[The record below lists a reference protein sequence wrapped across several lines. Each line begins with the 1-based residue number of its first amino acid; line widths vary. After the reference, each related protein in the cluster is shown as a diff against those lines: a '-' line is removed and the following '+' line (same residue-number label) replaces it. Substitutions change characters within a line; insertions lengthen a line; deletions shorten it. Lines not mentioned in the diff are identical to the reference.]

1 MPETSQNSNLS
12 TRKKGAP
19 AVAIGLGIFLSRIA
33 GLVRQRVFAHYLGNS
48 DAAGAF
54 TAALRIPNLLQ
65 NLFGEGVLSASFVP
79 VYARLLAE
87 DKKEEAGKVAG
98 VVFSLLAMLV
108 GVLTSLGVLLAP
120 QMINVLAPGFQGD
133 VREKTVYLVQ
143 VMFPGMGLLVLSAW
157 CLGVLNSHRKFF
169 ICYVAPVLWN
179 VAMIAVLFAGGMRVS
194 SDRAGQMELV
204 VWVGWGTV
212 IGAVMQILA
221 QLPWALKMN
230 EGLRFSLDT
239 TFAPVRTV
247 VKNFFPALLSRGVVQ
262 ISAYI
267 DQVLASFLG
276 PQAVAAM
283 AYAQTLSILPVSLF
297 GISISSAEL
306 TEMSRS
312 TGNGEQILA
321 AIKVRLVSGLERIAF
336 FIIPCSAAFVFLGGV
351 IAATIFQTGKF
362 GGNDAHLVWA
372 ILIGSTV
379 GLFASTQSRLCVS
392 AFWALHD
399 AKTPARF
406 AFLRVS
412 LNALLGFLVVFPL
425 RDHFGWPPVYSI
437 AGLTAA
443 SGAAGWFEFLLV
455 RRALFKRLGTFGV
468 SYIALTRLWGTAV
481 FAGISAY
488 GLNYLLPQDH
498 PFIYG
503 TLVIAVYGVLYLGSN
518 YLFQAPEA
526 IEVVSWIQRKL
537 PRS

>member
-1 MPETSQNSNLS
+1 MPDASENQTPVK
-12 TRKKGAP
+12 KKGP
-19 AVAIGLGIFLSRIA
+19 AAAAIGLGILLSRIA

-87 DKKEEAGKVAG
+87 GKKEEAGKVAG
-98 VVFSLLAMLV
+98 VVFSLLAILV
-108 GVLTSLGVLLAP
+108 GVLVALGVLLAP
-120 QMINVLAPGFQGD
+120 QMIEVLAPGFEGD
-133 VREKTVYLVQ
+133 VREMTVRLVQ
-143 VMFPGMGLLVLSAW
+143 IMFPGMGLLVLSAW

-179 VAMIAVLFAGGMRVS
+179 VAMIAVLFTVGIKVS

-212 IGAVMQILA
+212 IGAVLQLLA
-221 QLPWALKMN
+221 QLPSALKMN
-230 EGLRFSLDT
+230 EGLKLSLDT
-239 TFAPVRTV
+239 AFPHVQTV
-247 VKNFFPALLSRGVVQ
+247 VRNFFPALLSRGVVQ

-276 PQAVAAM
+276 PSAVAAM

-312 TGNGEQILA
+312 TGSAEQIFA
-321 AIKVRLVSGLERIAF
+321 AVKIRLVSGLQRIAF
-336 FIIPCSAAFVFLGGV
+336 YIIPCSAAFVFLGGV
-351 IAATIFQTGKF
+351 IAATVFQTGKF
-362 GGNDAHLVWA
+362 DASDAQLVWA

-399 AKTPARF
+399 TKTPARY
-406 AFLRVS
+406 ALLRVG
-412 LNALLGFLVVFPL
+412 LNALLGYLVVFHL
-425 RDHFGWPPVYSI
+425 RNYFGWPAVYSI

-443 SGAAGWFEFLLV
+443 SGLAGWVEFLLI
-455 RRALFKRLGTFGV
+455 RRALFKRIGPFGV
-468 SYIALTRLWGTAV
+468 SFITMTRLWATAIL
-481 FAGISAY
+481 AGAAAY
-488 GLNYLLPQDH
+488 GLNYVLPKDH
-498 PFIYG
+498 PLIYG
-503 TLVIAVYGVLYLGSN
+503 VVVIAVYGVLYLGSN
-518 YLFQAPEA
+518 LLFKAPEA
-526 IEVVSWIQRKL
+526 IELFGYIRRRL
-537 PRS
+537 RF